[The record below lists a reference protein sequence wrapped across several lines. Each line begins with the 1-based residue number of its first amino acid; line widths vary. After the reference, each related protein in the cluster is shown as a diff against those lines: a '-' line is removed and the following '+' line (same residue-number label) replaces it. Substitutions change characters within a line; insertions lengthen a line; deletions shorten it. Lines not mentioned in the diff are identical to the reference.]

1 MWKIA
6 ICDDEKKAQ
15 QDIKEVLNKYLPA
28 GTYQLYCFDNGEVLL
43 QEAKS
48 IHFDL
53 IYLDI
58 VLPGMNGVDVARA
71 LRETG
76 CDATIIFLTNYDDYL
91 EVGYEVQAFRYRFKP
106 IDTVVFR
113 ADLDAW
119 QKQCRERNM
128 MIQMTTVEGVY
139 QVAIDDITAVE
150 VAGRKV
156 QVRTT
161 VGVFL
166 ATEPMHYWEQL
177 LPASQFLEPY
187 NKILVNSRHVK
198 FFDQTKVVIVGDV
211 VLPMSRRKYAAFKT
225 AMMS

>member
-1 MWKIA
+1 
-6 ICDDEKKAQ
+6 
-15 QDIKEVLNKYLPA
+15 
-28 GTYQLYCFDNGEVLL
+28 
-43 QEAKS
+43 
-48 IHFDL
+48 
-53 IYLDI
+53 
-58 VLPGMNGVDVARA
+58 
-71 LRETG
+71 
-76 CDATIIFLTNYDDYL
+76 
-91 EVGYEVQAFRYRFKP
+91 
-106 IDTVVFR
+106 
-113 ADLDAW
+113 
-119 QKQCRERNM
+119 M

-161 VGVFL
+161 AGVFL
-166 ATEPMHYWEQL
+166 AAEPMHYWEQL